1 MATTPATVPAAA
13 SSHESCDRSWLQSS
27 RTAVGTIA

>member
-13 SSHESCDRSWLQSS
+13 SRQSSWALSWLHSS
-27 RTAVGTIA
+27 SAAVGTMA